1 MKHVIE
7 FQLEGGPVLVEVDDT
22 SAAGGMGPVGIGDG
36 IVRKTQAKLEEA
48 LDGVKPFAE
57 AVIARL
63 ETLSRRPDEISVEFG
78 FKIGANGSLVIA
90 STAVEGHCHVTL
102 TWSGGGSGPAQA

>member
-1 MKHVIE
+1 MKRVVE
-7 FQLEGGPVLVEVDDT
+7 FELEGGSAVLVEVEE
-22 SAAGGMGPVGIGDG
+22 APGGGLGPVGIGDD
-36 IVRKTQAKLEEA
+36 VVEKAQARLERA

-63 ETLSRRPDEISVEFG
+63 ATLSRQPDQISVEFG
-78 FKIGANGSLVIA
+78 FKIGANGSIVIA

-102 TWSGGGSGPAQA
+102 SWSKAAEPTA